1 MGCFRSPLGT
11 LLFDNLG
18 LILALFTPTLIFSC
32 SYILLAA
39 LPQLPSA
46 GLLSTD
52 PAWCE
57 QCCRCLPPHFHPI
70 SSFLVGP
77 SQLFHSEVMELTLF
91 STILLY
97 WENQFPAYSLPHL
110 TTFRSLWRKGFF
122 CLSVVYF
129 YIRCLWKIC
138 THYRNCIMYPMLTV
152 SYHILSTGRWLR
164 WETQA

>member
-57 QCCRCLPPHFHPI
+57 QCCPCLPPHFHPI
-70 SSFLVGP
+70 SSFLVGT

-97 WENQFPAYSLPHL
+97 
-110 TTFRSLWRKGFF
+110 
-122 CLSVVYF
+122 
-129 YIRCLWKIC
+129 
-138 THYRNCIMYPMLTV
+138 
-152 SYHILSTGRWLR
+152 
-164 WETQA
+164 